1 MNAQWGLAG
10 KVAIVTGST
19 RGIGW
24 AIAEALAAQGAS
36 VVVNGVRDPAQVQAR
51 ADELEARYGVPS
63 LAVTADASDPKAVA
77 AVYQAV
83 FKRFKRLDVLVNGAG
98 IMRGA
103 LIGMISD
110 ELVRDTLQ
118 VNLAGAIHHL
128 QGAAKLMA
136 RHLSGSIVNITSV
149 LGVQGTEGQS
159 VYAASKAGVVGL
171 TLSAAKELAPQ
182 GIRVNAVAPGFIDTD
197 LTAALTAEKRAE
209 FISRIRL
216 GRVGQPHDVA
226 HAVLFLASELAGFVT
241 GQVLTV
247 DGSMQL

>member
-1 MNAQWGLAG
+1 MNADFGLEG

-24 AIAEALAAQGAS
+24 AIAETLAAHGAS
-36 VVVNGVRDPAQVQAR
+36 VVLNGVRDPAAAEAR
-51 ADELEARYGVPS
+51 AQELEARHGVPM
-63 LAVTADASDPKAVA
+63 LAVTADAADPKAVA
-77 AVYQAV
+77 GLYQAV

-98 IMRGA
+98 IMKGA

-110 ELVRDTLQ
+110 ELVRETLQ

-136 RHLSGSIVNITSV
+136 RNKSGSIVNVTSL
-149 LGVQGTEGQS
+149 LGVQGSEGQS

-171 TLSAAKELAPQ
+171 TLAAAKELAPQ
-182 GIRVNAVAPGFIDTD
+182 GIRVNAVAPGFIDTE
-197 LTAALTAEKRAE
+197 LTAALGAEKRAQ
-209 FISRIRL
+209 FLARIRL
-216 GRVGQPHDVA
+216 GRVGQPRDVA
-226 HAVLFLASELAGFVT
+226 NAALFLASELSAFVT
-241 GQVLTV
+241 GQVLAV